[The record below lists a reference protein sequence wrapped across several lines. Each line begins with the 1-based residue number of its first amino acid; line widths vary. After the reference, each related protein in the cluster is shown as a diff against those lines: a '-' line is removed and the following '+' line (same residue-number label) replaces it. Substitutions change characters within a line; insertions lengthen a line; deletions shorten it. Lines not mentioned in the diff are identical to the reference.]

1 MPSALRAFAEGS
13 IFGVRSGSGEPTVVL
28 LHGWGRTHRDL
39 LGVAE
44 LPGADVL
51 NALLLDLPGFGSSPP
66 PDLAMAARGYAELL
80 VPVLSEL
87 EGPVI
92 VVGHSFGGRVAV
104 ALAATHP
111 ELVKGLVLCGVP
123 LLAREKTA
131 SRSVPLRYRVIRS
144 LANRGLIAEHRLEA
158 ARQRFGSPDYRA
170 ATGVMR
176 EVLVKVVSEDY
187 RDALLSMQAPLMM
200 VWGEDD
206 RDVPLAMAKEVCE
219 ILPSASLDVVVGSG
233 HDVVIEAP
241 ERVRQA
247 IDSLLSRTRS

>member
-13 IFGVRSGSGEPTVVL
+13 IFGVCSGSGEPTVVF
-28 LHGWGRTHRDL
+28 LHGWGRTHHDL

-44 LPGADVL
+44 LPGVEALD
-51 NALLLDLPGFGSSPP
+51 ALLVDLPGFGSSPP
-66 PDLAMAARGYAELL
+66 PPLAMAARGYAELL

-87 EGPVI
+87 GGPVI
-92 VVGHSFGGRVAV
+92 VIGHSFGGRVAV
-104 ALAATHP
+104 ELAAAHP

-123 LLAREKTA
+123 LLGRGNAGSLPA
-131 SRSVPLRYRVIRS
+131 PLRYRVIRG
-144 LANRGLIAEHRLEA
+144 LAKRGLISERRLEA

-187 RDALLSMQAPLMM
+187 REALLTMQSPLSM
-200 VWGEDD
+200 VWGEGD
-206 RDVPLAMAKEVCE
+206 RDVPLDIAKQVCE
-219 ILPSASLDVVVGSG
+219 ILPSALLDVVVGSG

-247 IDSLLSRTRS
+247 IDSLLTRIG